1 MEHLTEAE
9 LQSWLDREVEPD
21 ERARVSRHLEA
32 CDACRRVTGELRA
45 AAERFSSVMLR
56 YDEDLAAEAD
66 RARPLPDL
74 PARGRP
80 GSRPRLPR
88 WAGRAAAIVLLFGAA
103 GAAAVV
109 PGSPLRDLLFG
120 PPSEVAAPAP
130 APVEV
135 RGAPTAVVDGAS
147 ITVRPQDGRLAVR
160 VSDFA
165 PGTRIVVTL
174 VDRTVAVANL
184 PDGAQNARFV
194 VAAGTLEVIGTGIPA
209 GELGGVV
216 RIGLP
221 RSLQNGVV
229 VLDGTV
235 VARVSDERMVT
246 WRQVSRSGDEAVFEV
261 GG

>member
-1 MEHLTEAE
+1 
-9 LQSWLDREVEPD
+9 
-21 ERARVSRHLEA
+21 
-32 CDACRRVTGELRA
+32 
-45 AAERFSSVMLR
+45 
-56 YDEDLAAEAD
+56 
-66 RARPLPDL
+66 
-74 PARGRP
+74 
-80 GSRPRLPR
+80 
-88 WAGRAAAIVLLFGAA
+88 
-103 GAAAVV
+103 
-109 PGSPLRDLLFG
+109 
-120 PPSEVAAPAP
+120 
-130 APVEV
+130 
-135 RGAPTAVVDGAS
+135 
-147 ITVRPQDGRLAVR
+147 
-160 VSDFA
+160 
-165 PGTRIVVTL
+165 
-174 VDRTVAVANL
+174 L